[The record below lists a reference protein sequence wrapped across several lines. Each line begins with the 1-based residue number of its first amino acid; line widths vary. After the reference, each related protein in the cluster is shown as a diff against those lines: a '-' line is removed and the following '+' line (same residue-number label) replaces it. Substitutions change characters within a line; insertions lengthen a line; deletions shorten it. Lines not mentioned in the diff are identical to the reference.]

1 MKVIMKPQCH
11 FNFENI
17 KTANLNL
24 NFYFITEKDLLNL
37 KQISIFLTFFH
48 VLIEFNDFFLHFP
61 EN

>member
-24 NFYFITEKDLLNL
+24 NFYFITEKRSF
-37 KQISIFLTFFH
+37 KSQTSIHIFNFFSCIDR
-48 VLIEFNDFFLHFP
+48 V
-61 EN
+61 